1 MFKNISIS
9 TILFSICVLPL
20 FAGGDKAVEYADR
33 AYFEQIRKLESG
45 SYEEKVDA
53 ADYLK
58 FVSNKLA
65 VRPLLN
71 ALRGNPKTPKSLEN
85 HPYLK
90 FTVAQALSMMDQEI
104 AIKPTIEEYKKIEP
118 TIQEKDEPYFTSKDD
133 YTMVIA
139 AGEILRT
146 IGSYPYAKESEDVLV
161 NALSHPNFY
170 IRASAADGLKY
181 MNRKETVN
189 FLVSTLEKEKND
201 FTKAAI
207 LNSIVHI
214 MRVADKSFYN
224 LCDMLKS
231 ENPSVRYRVSMAL
244 GEVDLKAAEFYL
256 RQALLVED
264 KQNVRDQIRKD
275 LATVLGFKLPTI
287 SVLSVE

>member
-9 TILFSICVLPL
+9 IFLFSICTASL
-20 FAGGDKAVEYADR
+20 FSSDKAVEYADR

-71 ALRGNPKTPKSLEN
+71 ALKGNPKVPKSLEN

-90 FTVAQALSMMDQEI
+90 YTVAQALSVMDQEV
-104 AIKPTIEEYKKIEP
+104 AVKPTIEEYKKLEP
-118 TIQEKDEPYFTSKDD
+118 TITEKDEPYFTTKED

-146 IGSYPYAKESEDVLV
+146 IGSYPYAKESEDVLI
-161 NALSHPNFY
+161 NALSHPNYY

-181 MNRKETVN
+181 MSRRETVN

-201 FTKAAI
+201 FTRAAL
-207 LNSIVHI
+207 LNSIVNI
-214 MRVADKSFYN
+214 LKVADKNFYT

-231 ENPSVRYRVSMAL
+231 ESPSVRYRVSMAL

-264 KQNVRDQIRKD
+264 KQSVRDQIRKD
-275 LATVLGFKLPTI
+275 LGSVLGFKLPSI
-287 SVLSVE
+287 SVLAVE

>member
-9 TILFSICVLPL
+9 IISFSISVLPL
-20 FAGGDKAVEYADR
+20 FSSDKAIEYADR
-33 AYFEQIRKLESG
+33 VYFEQVRKLESG
-45 SYEEKVDA
+45 SYEEKLDA

-71 ALRGNPKTPKSLEN
+71 ALRGNPKIPKSLEN

-90 FTVAQALSMMDQEI
+90 FTVAQALSVIDLEV
-104 AIKPTIEEYKKIEP
+104 AIKPTIEEYKKLEP
-118 TIQEKDEPYFTSKDD
+118 TIQEKDEPYFTSKED
-133 YTMVIA
+133 YTMVMA

-161 NALSHPNFY
+161 NALGHSNYY
-170 IRASAADGLKY
+170 IRASAADGLKH

-214 MRVADKSFYN
+214 LRVADKNFYA

-231 ENPSVRYRVSMAL
+231 ENPSVRYRTSMAL

-287 SVLSVE
+287 SVIFAE

>member
-9 TILFSICVLPL
+9 IISFSISVLPL
-20 FAGGDKAVEYADR
+20 FSSDKAVEYADR
-33 AYFEQIRKLESG
+33 IYFEQVRKLESG
-45 SYEEKVDA
+45 SYEEKLDA

-65 VRPLLN
+65 VHPLLN
-71 ALRGNPKTPKSLEN
+71 ALRGNPKVPKSLEN

-90 FTVAQALSMMDQEI
+90 FTIAQALSVIDLEV
-104 AIKPTIEEYKKIEP
+104 AIKPTIEEYKRLEP
-118 TIQEKDEPYFTSKDD
+118 TIQEKDEPYFTSKED
-133 YTMVIA
+133 YTMVMA

-161 NALSHPNFY
+161 NALSHPNYY

-214 MRVADKSFYN
+214 MRVADKSFYA

-231 ENPSVRYRVSMAL
+231 ESPSVRYRASMAL

-287 SVLSVE
+287 SVIFAE

>member
-9 TILFSICVLPL
+9 IFLFSICTASL
-20 FAGGDKAVEYADR
+20 FSSDKAMEYADK

-71 ALRGNPKTPKSLEN
+71 ALKGNPKVPKSLEN

-90 FTVAQALSMMDQEI
+90 YTIAQALSVMDQES

-118 TIQEKDEPYFTSKDD
+118 TITEKDEPYFTNKDD

-161 NALSHPNFY
+161 NALGHPNYY

-201 FTKAAI
+201 FTRAAI
-207 LNSIVHI
+207 LNSIVRI
-214 MRVADKSFYN
+214 LKVADKNFYV

-231 ENPSVRYRVSMAL
+231 ESPMVRYRVSMAL

-256 RQALLVED
+256 REALLVED
-264 KQNVRDQIRKD
+264 KQTVRDQIRKD
-275 LATVLGFKLPTI
+275 LGTVLGFKLPSI
-287 SVLSVE
+287 SVISVE

>member
-1 MFKNISIS
+1 MFKNVLISIFLFCAG
-9 TILFSICVLPL
+9 ILPVFS
-20 FAGGDKAVEYADR
+20 ADKAVEYADR
-33 AYFEQIRKLESG
+33 VYFEQIQKLETG
-45 SYEEKVDA
+45 SYEERVDA

-71 ALRGNPKTPKSLEN
+71 ALRGNKIPKSMEN

-90 FTVAQALSMMDQEI
+90 FTIAQALAVMDQDV
-104 AIKPTIEEYKKIEP
+104 AIKPTIEEYKKLES
-118 TIQEKDEPYFTSKDD
+118 TILETDSPYFTSRDD
-133 YTMVIA
+133 YNMVIA
-139 AGEILRT
+139 VGEILRT

-161 NALSHPNFY
+161 SALSHPNYY
-170 IRASAADGLKY
+170 IRASAADGLKN

-189 FLVSTLEKEKND
+189 FLALTLEKEKND

-214 MRVADKSFYN
+214 LKVADKSFYN

-231 ENPSVRYRVSMAL
+231 ENASVRYRVSMAL

-264 KQNVRDQIRKD
+264 KRYVRDQIRKD
-275 LATVLGFKLPTI
+275 LAIVLGFKLPTI
-287 SVLSVE
+287 SVIFAE

>member
-1 MFKNISIS
+1 
-9 TILFSICVLPL
+9 
-20 FAGGDKAVEYADR
+20 
-33 AYFEQIRKLESG
+33 
-45 SYEEKVDA
+45 
-53 ADYLK
+53 
-58 FVSNKLA
+58 
-65 VRPLLN
+65 
-71 ALRGNPKTPKSLEN
+71 
-85 HPYLK
+85 
-90 FTVAQALSMMDQEI
+90 
-104 AIKPTIEEYKKIEP
+104 
-118 TIQEKDEPYFTSKDD
+118 TSKED
-133 YTMVIA
+133 YTMVMA

-161 NALSHPNFY
+161 NALSHPNYY

-214 MRVADKSFYN
+214 MRVADKSFYA

-231 ENPSVRYRVSMAL
+231 ESPSVRYRASMAL

-287 SVLSVE
+287 SVIFAE

>member
-9 TILFSICVLPL
+9 IILSSIFTLPL
-20 FAGGDKAVEYADR
+20 FSSDKAVEYADR
-33 AYFEQIRKLESG
+33 AYFEQIRKLETG

-58 FVSNKLA
+58 FVNNRLA

-71 ALRGNPKTPKSLEN
+71 ALRGNPKSPKSLEN

-90 FTVAQALSMMDQEI
+90 FTVAQALAVMDQEV
-104 AIKPTIEEYKKIEP
+104 AIKPTIEEYKKLEP
-118 TIQEKDEPYFTSKDD
+118 TILEKDEPYFTSKDD

-139 AGEILRT
+139 VGEILRT

-161 NALSHPNFY
+161 NALSHPNYY

-201 FTKAAI
+201 FTKAAL
-207 LNSIVHI
+207 LNSIVNI
-214 MRVADKSFYN
+214 MKVADKSFYS

-256 RQALLVED
+256 RQALLIED

-275 LATVLGFKLPTI
+275 LSTVLGFKLPTI
-287 SVLSVE
+287 SVIFAE

>member
-9 TILFSICVLPL
+9 IILFSFGVSPL
-20 FAGGDKAVEYADR
+20 FSSDKAVEYADR

-45 SYEEKVDA
+45 SYEEKLDA

-71 ALRGNPKTPKSLEN
+71 ALRGNPKVPKSLEN

-90 FTVAQALSMMDQEI
+90 FTVAQALSVIDLEV
-104 AIKPTIEEYKKIEP
+104 AIKPTIEEYKKLES
-118 TIQEKDEPYFTSKDD
+118 TIQEKDEPFFTSKED

-139 AGEILRT
+139 VGEILRT
-146 IGSYPYAKESEDVLV
+146 IGCYPYAKESEDVLIS
-161 NALSHPNFY
+161 ALSHPNYY

-201 FTKAAI
+201 FTKAAL
-207 LNSIVHI
+207 LNSIVNI
-214 MRVADKSFYN
+214 MRVADKSFYT

-231 ENPSVRYRVSMAL
+231 DSASVRYRVSMAL
-244 GEVDLKAAEFYL
+244 GEVDLKAAEYYL

-264 KQNVRDQIRKD
+264 KQHVRDQIRKD
-275 LATVLGFKLPTI
+275 LASVLGFKLPTI
-287 SVLSVE
+287 SVILAE